1 MRNFYGKFNK
11 KILYNEKWKILTSRK
26 MKNSRTRKSWFTI
39 RVTKNWNEKVRKGE
53 IFTGGQRIW
62 TKKSEK

>member
-1 MRNFYGKFNK
+1 MRDFYGKFNK
-11 KILYNEKWKILTSRK
+11 KIFYNGKRKILTSRK
-26 MKNSRTRKSWFTI
+26 MKNSCTRKSWFTI
-39 RVTKNWNEKVRKGE
+39 RVTINWNEKMRKGE